1 MVAVVHDD
9 EHEGGDAAV
18 GGVVGRQGEGQHLRC
33 GREVDVVVVVVVA
46 EAARTAKGLGE
57 GRLRRRRRR
66 ARFRYGQIR
75 RRVEN
80 A

>member
-46 EAARTAKGLGE
+46 QAARPAKGLGG
-57 GRLRRRRRR
+57 GRLRRRRS